1 MSAIGTFR
9 RARGGDRGKWL
20 EETYRAYRDKVFGT
34 VYHVVGNV
42 EDSEDVT
49 EDVFARLC
57 EHPESYDPAG
67 GDLAG
72 WLYRVAHNAA
82 ISFVRR
88 RRTHD
93 TRMPVEDV
101 DPDLVPGGED
111 PAVELARR
119 ECRERVD
126 RALAVLPVEQRAA
139 LLLRFEYRLSHV
151 QAAVVLGCCESWE
164 RALVHHALLA
174 LRRGLG
180 VTAGSR

>member
-1 MSAIGTFR
+1 MSALGTVR
-9 RARGGDRGKWL
+9 GTRGGDRVKWL
-20 EETYRAYRDKVFGT
+20 EEAYRLYRGKVFGT
-34 VYHVVGNV
+34 VYHVVRNV
-42 EDSEDVT
+42 DDAEDIT
-49 EDVFARLC
+49 EDVFARFC
-57 EHPESYDPAG
+57 EHPESYDQAG

-101 DPDLVPGGED
+101 DPDLVPGGVD

-119 ECRERVD
+119 ERRERLE
-126 RALAVLPVEQRAA
+126 RAVATLPGEQRAV
-139 LLLRFEYRLSHV
+139 LSLRFEYRLSHA

-174 LRRGLG
+174 LRQAL
-180 VTAGSR
+180 A